1 MKKRLLFYSL
11 AVLAV
16 IIEWLVYSMIA
27 AALDLKGPGGY
38 IPVAVFVAIAIMTY
52 RYITKFAKPKIDDSQ
67 DNE

>member
-1 MKKRLLFYSL
+1 MKKKLLFYFL

-16 IIEWLVYSMIA
+16 IIEWLAYSMIA

-38 IPVAVFVAIAIMTY
+38 VPVAVFVAISIITY

-67 DNE
+67 NNE